1 MRIDEHIDH
10 GHSVICANIRLAQYL
25 KHRHSQKQLQ
35 QGLRSWE
42 TPDILPW
49 TAWIRRCWSDL
60 RVGNN
65 RLELLL
71 NPVQEALLW
80 QQIINADVDAGFL
93 WHVPS
98 VAAQVQTA
106 WQNMRQYRI
115 PEFPESENLGEDAQA
130 FRSWSKTF
138 VRQCERRN
146 WIDASSL
153 PDRIGCYLLPELEF
167 GSDGIVLAGFD
178 RLNPQQEEFCSRL
191 QESGVRLFRHEDAQD
206 RGAEV
211 SIAQCVDVD
220 EETRW
225 AALWAKRKMEQDPKA
240 KIGIL
245 VPGLRELRERIHN
258 TFEDVLL
265 PGSLYYGHDTAPL
278 PFSISVGRPLSDYPM
293 VRFIFTV
300 LGLEHRALSLDDL
313 GVLLRSPFIRG
324 HDTER
329 AGRAL
334 LDERLR
340 DGNRQVYASG
350 DVVCHADRIEEK
362 GKSVRIFRKSLMDL
376 CDFVRK
382 LPRYD
387 APSGWAEAFA
397 GMLEIVG
404 WPGERQPDSHER
416 QQSEAWRSVLETL
429 ASTHVIR
436 EGLTR
441 HEALAVLRREVDSQG
456 FQPHT
461 PETPVEVLDPQ
472 GADAMH
478 FDHVWML
485 GLNENA
491 WPPTPVSNPFI
502 PIGLQ
507 KQHGVPGSDPELSL
521 ERAEQLQ
528 EAILRSCPD
537 VVLSHSLYEG
547 DRPLLGSPLLPGK
560 AARFDSES
568 DLGQAASYRQI
579 VFDSGRVESFEDFRA
594 PPVER
599 HLGGTQLFR
608 DQSQCPFRAFARHR
622 LHSRELADP
631 DIGLNAMQRGILLHG
646 LMQVFWD
653 QVKTHEALADM
664 SADRIS
670 ELVESIVE
678 DVIGLQRGRL
688 PSVFTERFS
697 AIEAKRLKTMLCEW
711 LENERARQPFRV
723 VDLELEVEDTV
734 QGVGFRGRLDRVDE
748 LDSGEYVI
756 IDYKTGAVDV
766 RGWAGDRPEEPQMPL
781 YAVTLQG
788 DVAAV
793 VFAVLKRGGN
803 LGFKGLANDGSL
815 FGTNDFGQA
824 RIKGFDDDMRM
835 RQIFLG
841 EDADSKTWDDL
852 FGTWREVID
861 SLAIRFREGDARVAP
876 IDQRVCNWCEQAPL
890 CRIHEAGGSGILPG
904 DS

>member
-1 MRIDEHIDH
+1 MQIDEHIDH

-49 TAWIRRCWSDL
+49 TAWIRRCWGDL

-65 RLELLL
+65 SLELLL

-80 QQIINADVDAGFL
+80 QHIIKADVGADFL

-98 VAAQVQTA
+98 IAAQIQTA

-115 PEFPESENLGEDAQA
+115 PEFPESESLSEDARA
-130 FRSWSKTF
+130 FRSWSKAF
-138 VRQCERRN
+138 VRRCGRHN

-153 PDRIGCYLLPELEF
+153 PDRIGRNLLPELEL
-167 GSDGIVLAGFD
+167 GSGGIVLAGFD
-178 RLNPQQEEFCSRL
+178 RLTPQQEEFCTRL
-191 QESGVRLFRHEDAQD
+191 QESGVHLLRHEDAQE

-211 SIAQCVDVD
+211 GIAQCADVHQ
-220 EETRW
+220 EIRW
-225 AALWAKRKMEQDPKA
+225 AALWAKRKVEQDPKA
-240 KIGIL
+240 KIGVL

-258 TFEDVLL
+258 TFEDVLS
-265 PGSLYYGHDTAPL
+265 PGNLYYGHDAAL
-278 PFSISVGRPLSDYPM
+278 SPFSISLGRPLSDYPM
-293 VRFIFTV
+293 VHFIFTV
-300 LGLEHRALSLDDL
+300 LGLGHRNLSMNDL

-324 HDTER
+324 YDAER

-334 LDERLR
+334 LDEGLR
-340 DGNRQVYASG
+340 DGNQQIRTVREVAH
-350 DVVCHADRIEEK
+350 HAGRIDEK
-362 GKSVRIFRKSLMDL
+362 GKSVRIFRQCLTDL
-376 CDFVRK
+376 CDFVGK

-387 APSGWAEAFA
+387 APSGWADAFA

-404 WPGERQPDSHER
+404 WPGDRQLDSNER

-429 ASTHVIR
+429 ASVHVIR
-436 EGLTR
+436 RGLNR
-441 HEALAVLRREVDSQG
+441 HEALAVLRREADNQG
-456 FQPHT
+456 FQHHT

-472 GADAMH
+472 GAAAMQ

-502 PIGLQ
+502 PVGLQ
-507 KQHGVPGSDPELSL
+507 KKHGIPGSDPELSL
-521 ERAEQLQ
+521 DRAEQLQ

-537 VVLSHSLYEG
+537 VVLSHSRYEG
-547 DRPLLGSPLLPGK
+547 DRPLLGSPLLPAK

-568 DLGQAASYRQI
+568 GLGQAASYRQI
-579 VFDSGRVESFEDFRA
+579 VFDSGRIEPFEDFRA
-594 PPVER
+594 PPVEH

-631 DIGLNAMQRGILLHG
+631 DIGLNAMQRGILLHR
-646 LMQVFWD
+646 LMQMFWD
-653 QVKTHEALADM
+653 QVRTHEELAGM

-678 DVIGLQRGRL
+678 EVIRQQRIRL
-688 PSVFTERFS
+688 PSVLTERFS

-711 LENERARQPFRV
+711 LANERARQPFTV
-723 VDLELEVEDTV
+723 VALEREVQDTV
-734 QGVGFRGRLDRVDE
+734 QGIQFRGRLDRVDK

-756 IDYKTGAVDV
+756 IDYKTGAADV
-766 RGWAGDRPEEPQMPL
+766 RGWTGDRPEEPQMPL
-781 YAVTLQG
+781 YAVTSQG

-793 VFAVLKRGGN
+793 VFAVLKQGGS
-803 LGFKGLANDGSL
+803 LGFKGLANDGSV
-815 FGTNDFGQA
+815 FGTSDSGQA
-824 RIKGFDDDMRM
+824 RIKGFDDDART

-852 FGTWREVID
+852 LGTWREVVD
-861 SLAIRFREGDARVAP
+861 SLAIRFREGDARVDP
-876 IDQRVCNWCEQAPL
+876 IDLRTCDWCEQTPF
-890 CRIHEAGGSGILPG
+890 CRIHEAGGSGILPEDG
-904 DS
+904 